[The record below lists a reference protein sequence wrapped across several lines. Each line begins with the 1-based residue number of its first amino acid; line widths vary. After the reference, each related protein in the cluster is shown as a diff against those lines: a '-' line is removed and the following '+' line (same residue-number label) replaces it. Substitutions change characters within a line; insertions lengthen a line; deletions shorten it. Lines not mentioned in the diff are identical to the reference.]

1 MTREYICMWKLCF
14 AFFCSASVVAM
25 EPVTSSQ
32 ETLFSVTPEQMVF
45 AAKLSESYRKLYC
58 HKFSTIERQEAL
70 DHWKES
76 SNDDE
81 YEELSPDQAVRLVV
95 EAKNSSLLDP
105 L

>member
-1 MTREYICMWKLCF
+1 MIKQYIYMWKLCF
-14 AFFCSASVVAM
+14 VFFCSANVVAA
-25 EPVTSSQ
+25 ESIKNSQ

-58 HKFSTIERQEAL
+58 HKFSTMERQEAL

-76 SNDDE
+76 SYDDE

-95 EAKNSSLLDP
+95 EAKSSALLDP